1 MTQTI
6 TAPTAIRP
14 TATFNAPAPTVNP
27 TTAPVNPLEETLS
40 SIAAMRE
47 QLSNLEARLMEA
59 GRKIKAALVEQKLK
73 ERQYADAN
81 RKLERIRLA
90 V

>member
-6 TAPTAIRP
+6 TPPTAIRP
-14 TATFNAPAPTVNP
+14 TAAFNTPSPAVNP

-47 QLSNLEARLMEA
+47 QLTNLETRLLEA
-59 GRKIKAALVEQKLK
+59 GRRLKAALIEQKQK
-73 ERQYADAN
+73 DRMYADATK
-81 RKLERIRLA
+81 KLEKIRLA